1 VLEALA
7 QVGACAILSHE
18 GFAGRLAY
26 FAGIDRV
33 RFKRMVVPGDQLR
46 LEVELLKLRGLIG
59 KARGAATVE
68 GELVAAGE
76 FMFALAPPKGVSDD
90 E

>member
-1 VLEALA
+1 
-7 QVGACAILSHE
+7 
-18 GFAGRLAY
+18 
-26 FAGIDRV
+26 
-33 RFKRMVVPGDQLR
+33 MVVPGDQLR

-76 FMFALAPPKGVSDD
+76 FMFALAPPKGASDD
-90 E
+90 D